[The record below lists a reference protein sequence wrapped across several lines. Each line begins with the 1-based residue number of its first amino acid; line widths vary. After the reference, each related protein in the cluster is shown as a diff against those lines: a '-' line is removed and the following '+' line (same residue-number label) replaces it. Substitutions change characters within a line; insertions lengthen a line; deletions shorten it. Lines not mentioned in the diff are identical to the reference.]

1 MTCLEIA
8 RIHHRA
14 AVHAAIAERAFRER
28 YRGVFYCAEAAHIY
42 RRAKQRAVVKTLK
55 ALEMCSAT
63 PTMPGLRA
71 HALLAVV
78 TARGW

>member
-14 AVHAAIAERAFRER
+14 ALAAAAQERRSRGNFGAAV
-28 YRGVFYCAEAAHIY
+28 YRN
-42 RRAKQRAVVKTLK
+42 AKRRAVVKTLK